1 MPEIKLQHILTLIEL
16 LSKGARHNFVEI
28 TTTDIGK
35 GIGRSQ
41 QAASKHVLDLETSGY
56 IERSKMGQKFAVK
69 VTDKG
74 YWEIQKLFLSL
85 KAALES
91 APATIDFEGDIV
103 SGMGEGAY
111 YMSLDGY
118 RKQFKEKLG
127 YEPYPGTLNVKLVD
141 QISMNSRR
149 EISRYPSIFINGFS
163 DNSRTYGWAKC
174 YKADINS
181 GVFNDAAVLVLERTH
196 YDDSMLEVIA
206 PFSLKQT
213 MHIKN
218 GDEISVR
225 VHVNNNNS
233 LRVVDSNRLDS
244 IQRGPQLIFYI

>member
-35 GIGRSQ
+35 GIGKSQ

-56 IERSKMGQKFAVK
+56 VERSKKGQKFAVK

-127 YEPYPGTLNVKLVD
+127 YEPYPGTLNIRLTD
-141 QISMNSRR
+141 QIYMNARL
-149 EISRYPSIFINGFS
+149 ELGKHTSIFINGFS
-163 DNSRTYGWAKC
+163 DGARTYGWVKC
-174 YKADINS
+174 YHATINDGS
-181 GVFNDAAVLVLERTH
+181 IDNAAVLVLERTH
-196 YDDSMLEVIA
+196 YDDSMVEVIA
-206 PFSLKQT
+206 PISIKQT
-213 MHIKN
+213 ANLKN
-218 GDEISVR
+218 GDRIKVQ
-225 VHVNNNNS
+225 VQ
-233 LRVVDSNRLDS
+233 
-244 IQRGPQLIFYI
+244 IA